1 MYISIHHLSIY
12 LVIYLSSIYQ
22 STCLS
27 VYLSICQSINLL
39 IYICIYLSIIYLSIY
54 LFIFLSCLSFY
65 LSTCLSIY
73 LSISLSSEEFFCR
86 LKDQVHN
93 LECFL
98 LKIRCIVVFVM
109 IQCIF
114 SSWALAPTY
123 LRFLFGYCRSFN
135 FHSLIKLT
143 FLVSKRLLCLYDK
156 ILHYCL

>member
-1 MYISIHHLSIY
+1 MYISIHHLSLY

-65 LSTCLSIY
+65 LSIY

-98 LKIRCIVVFVM
+98 LKMRCIVVFVM

-114 SSWALAPTY
+114 SSWALTPMY